1 MSLIN
6 TWVFTKTSIDADKLL
21 QATRNEFR
29 VVTSRA
35 YSDKKGKMP
44 DGITLTVTVLHDD
57 HDYGVDKNGNQRDS
71 NQFQTFD
78 VTVLN
83 RKHNVKKG
91 DVIKLLDFDA
101 ENSFAIGFDLL
112 LRFKDLEI
120 IPKQGMA
127 QPQAMTAKP
136 QMAKRDA

>member
-6 TWVFTKTSIDADKLL
+6 TWIFTKTSIDADKLL
-21 QATRNEFR
+21 QVTRNQFR

-35 YSDKKGKMP
+35 YSDKKGKLP
-44 DGITLTVTVLHDD
+44 DGITLTATVLYDD
-57 HDYGVDKNGNQRDS
+57 HDYGVDKNGNQRDN

-120 IPKQGMA
+120 MPQQGAA
-127 QPQAMTAKP
+127 QPQVSSAKP
-136 QMAKRDA
+136 SLEKRNA